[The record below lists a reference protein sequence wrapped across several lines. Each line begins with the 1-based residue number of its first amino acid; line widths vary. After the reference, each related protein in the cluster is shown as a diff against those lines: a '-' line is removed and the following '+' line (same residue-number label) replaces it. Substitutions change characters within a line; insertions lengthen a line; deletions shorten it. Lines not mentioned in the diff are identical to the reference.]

1 MEHFASITS
10 FEDWIEANA
19 FASGN
24 RSEVDE
30 EVQKFLC
37 TTPTDSS
44 AQQNASHGMATKDDS
59 NKFNTQSQFVSIET
73 DVRSHFIEEQPFEKK
88 DEEPLNTI
96 DILDSLLKTTGD
108 ALQKENQNFSRNIGI
123 YLN

>member
-1 MEHFASITS
+1 M
-10 FEDWIEANA
+10 IEANA
-19 FASGN
+19 FALGN

-37 TTPTDSS
+37 TNPTDSS
-44 AQQNASHGMATKDDS
+44 AQQHASHGMATKNDS
-59 NKFNTQSQFVSIET
+59 DKFSTQSQFVSIET
-73 DVRSHFIEEQPFEKK
+73 DVRSHFMEEQPFEK

-108 ALQKENQNFSRNIGI
+108 ALQKENQNFSNDEAMEPSDPMNSSKAAPPR
-123 YLN
+123 